1 MYNQSIV
8 NFKVHFSEAL
18 KVAFNFQHLAIDPRS
33 PSTGVNRTP
42 IVVESPLLSSE
53 DSDTPKKVPEAKA
66 PKRGMFANALASH

>member
-1 MYNQSIV
+1 
-8 NFKVHFSEAL
+8 VHFSEAL
-18 KVAFNFQHLAIDPRS
+18 KVAYNFQHLAIDPRS